1 MSRFYLVNE
10 EFTVPLRD
18 IDNMEDD
25 VINLTEGDIV
35 EVRFYNDDR
44 DCMLKIMNTDYF
56 YDSHLSMDFITVNYF
71 LFTDVTDA
79 VLRDR
84 KLDSIIKKRA

>member
-18 IDNMEDD
+18 MYNMDDD
-25 VINLTEGDIV
+25 VINLIEGDIV
-35 EVRFYNDDR
+35 EVRFYNNDS
-44 DCMLKIMNTDYF
+44 DCMLKIMDTDYF

-71 LFTDVTDA
+71 LFTDITESII
-79 VLRDR
+79 RDR
-84 KLDSIIKKRA
+84 KLEKIIKKRA